1 MHRREPRRGVSVVA
15 VIDPYDDP
23 ANTAFVNSL
32 HDLSCR
38 RAVVHAPASSPGL
51 VDEIL
56 RALAGHVPAAEG
68 PGRRVRRQWAAAW
81 ICAYDRLDLVVYG
94 AWRLK
99 ARDLH
104 WLAQLARAST
114 EARLWL
120 VAYEQADNRAELAA
134 AADTVWSWEQFR
146 DYWRIHLRNRRCRRR
161 RHRMPR
167 RYSARNVALDVPVAT
182 DPWPWAMT
190 QLLLARG
197 PRRELMRAATDITR
211 ATQFNADHP
220 LQVALL
226 VHELFAYWR
235 TRPQRMFALTIV
247 KNTLFERDTWLDW
260 QPGLLD
266 ATVARRAVEPVS
278 CRPSAD
284 PADAAESVIAAN
296 ANCLPHGSAFRIGRD
311 GSHVT
316 LQTGETVAIA
326 GADRPAL
333 RARMAI
339 GGASGTFRHR
349 PLRMRELISRPCD
362 PDRGLDRQALPQ
374 ITRMLD
380 MRRLQTRADH
390 DAPRLRLDAGD
401 EPRDRLAPAV
411 LDYQHAALLSGLLQ
425 RLAPRRPYADVLRGG
440 CDEDAR
446 LLRDL
451 QRYGLV
457 VAGYEGEPELI
468 GWLRSLWCDRRVHPV
483 THNRTSPKAA
493 TIRTARLDVRRVQA
507 DRCTGR

>member
-1 MHRREPRRGVSVVA
+1 MSIVA

-23 ANTAFVNSL
+23 SNTAFVNRL
-32 HDLSCR
+32 HDLSRR

-56 RALAGHVPAAEG
+56 RALADHVPPPQRAG
-68 PGRRVRRQWAAAW
+68 DRVRRGWAAAW
-81 ICAYDRLDLVVYG
+81 IGAYGRLDLVAYG

-99 ARDLH
+99 PGDLR
-104 WLAQLARAST
+104 WLQELARAST
-114 EARLWL
+114 EVRLWL
-120 VAYEQADNRAELAA
+120 VAYEQADNRAELVA
-134 AADTVWSWEQFR
+134 AADTVWSWEHFR
-146 DYWRIHLRNRRCRRR
+146 DHWHTRLRNQRSRRR

-167 RYSARNVALDVPVAT
+167 RYSAHNVALDVSVAT
-182 DPWPWAMT
+182 DPWPWAMS

-197 PRRELMRAATDITR
+197 PCRELMRAATDITR
-211 ATQFNADHP
+211 ATNVNADHP
-220 LQVALL
+220 LRVALL

-247 KNTLFERDTWLDW
+247 KNTLFSEHEQWLDW

-266 ATVARRAVEPVS
+266 ITVARRAVKPDAR
-278 CRPSAD
+278 RPSAD
-284 PADAAESVIAAN
+284 PADAAEAVIVAN
-296 ANCLPHGSAFRIGRD
+296 AKHLPHGSAFGIGRD

-333 RARMAI
+333 RARIAI
-339 GGASGTFRHR
+339 DGASGTFRHR
-349 PLRMRELISRPCD
+349 PLRIREMISQPRD

-380 MRRLQTRADH
+380 MRRLHTRADH
-390 DAPRLRLDAGD
+390 DAPPLRLDGD
-401 EPRDRLAPAV
+401 AELRDRLAPAV

-446 LLRDL
+446 LLCDL

-457 VAGYEGEPELI
+457 VAGYEGEPKLV
-468 GWLRSLWCDRRVHPV
+468 GWLRSLWCDRRVRPV
-483 THNRTSPKAA
+483 THHRSPPKAPTFRSA
-493 TIRTARLDVRRVQA
+493 WLDVRCVEA
-507 DRCTGR
+507 DRSAGR